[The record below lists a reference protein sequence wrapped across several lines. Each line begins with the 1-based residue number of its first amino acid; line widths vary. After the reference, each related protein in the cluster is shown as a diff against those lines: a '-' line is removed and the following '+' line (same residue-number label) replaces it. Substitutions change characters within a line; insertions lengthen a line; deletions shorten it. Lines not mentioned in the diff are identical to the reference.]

1 MEDGEIPMAK
11 MILAKTKHLHLIK
24 GRNMKKIILILSLAM
39 MFSCEDENDNDS
51 GSGSNATL
59 LGKWNMTS
67 IGDYEN
73 ANCTG
78 SVDNSGWAFMQAFG
92 FSQSMEFKSDGTVDM
107 TTTALGMNT
116 TLTAT
121 WAEDK
126 NQFCLMG
133 DCVDFTIDGDKLT
146 YNQQSEAYCEDSS
159 GKETNETTQASC
171 ENLGND
177 WYPAS
182 CALNEFTKE

>member
-1 MEDGEIPMAK
+1 

-78 SVDNSGWAFMQAFG
+78 NVDNSGWAFMQALVF
-92 FSQSMEFKSDGTVDM
+92 
-107 TTTALGMNT
+107 
-116 TLTAT
+116 
-121 WAEDK
+121 
-126 NQFCLMG
+126 
-133 DCVDFTIDGDKLT
+133 
-146 YNQQSEAYCEDSS
+146 
-159 GKETNETTQASC
+159 
-171 ENLGND
+171 
-177 WYPAS
+177 
-182 CALNEFTKE
+182 LNPWNSNRMVR

>member
-51 GSGSNATL
+51 DSGSNATL

-159 GKETNETTQASC
+159 GNETNETTQASC